1 MKVIRENNEIKFS
14 IPEGIFDINELQRFI
29 NFIRFREIT
38 AKSKAGPDDVEKLAD
53 EINESWWEKNKSRF
67 EK

>member
-1 MKVIRENNEIKFS
+1 VKIIRENNEIKFS
-14 IPEGIFDINELQRFI
+14 IPEGVLDISELQKLVD
-29 NFIRFREIT
+29 FIRFREIT
-38 AKSKAGPDDVEKLAD
+38 SKSRAKPEDVENLAN